1 MNDKIKA
8 KFDTN
13 KRNRIPDEKIMVT
26 IWKSFVLLPNRKI
39 QQNLARL
46 VKNKKKR
53 VTKKKF
59 IRYQRFLKP

>member
-1 MNDKIKA
+1 MNEKIKA

-13 KRNRIPDEKIMVT
+13 ERNRIPDEKIMVT